1 MSFCNGNFQKRISR
15 VEISRN
21 FNGNFQGENF
31 HFGNFHSL
39 LIDTSDHSVRSIT
52 FSYRFNISIRR
63 LPVGDDLDL
72 VRRERGDVSLSI
84 MTAEGGGG
92 VRGSAV

>member
-39 LIDTSDHSVRSIT
+39 VPCGSVVCVDDV
-52 FSYRFNISIRR
+52 R
-63 LPVGDDLDL
+63 LWPSVD
-72 VRRERGDVSLSI
+72 R
-84 MTAEGGGG
+84 EGGD
-92 VRGSAV
+92 

>member
-39 LIDTSDHSVRSIT
+39 VRTGPHIMMMVVAYMDELPYVDHHT
-52 FSYRFNISIRR
+52 
-63 LPVGDDLDL
+63 VGTC
-72 VRRERGDVSLSI
+72 VERNR
-84 MTAEGGGG
+84 MHA
-92 VRGSAV
+92 RGHVHVIPILYIKVDWVIVLM